1 MAMAGVARAVRPVF
15 APFDGD
21 VIFCLST
28 AQIERAEHRA
38 FMLARIGEL
47 AASTLARAIA
57 RAVFEAGG

>member
-1 MAMAGVARAVRPVF
+1 V
-15 APFDGD
+15 
-21 VIFCLST
+21 FCLST
-28 AQIERAEHRA
+28 AKVERNEHRA